1 MSAWEDVPTGAELED
16 LDTWAEADLDD
27 YFQGVYKDL
36 REWYRDRDRHDRDGF
51 FAEFAYSNACRE
63 AGHPQESTDGEDP
76 LRTTDEHI
84 TGWDGHLI
92 CLATKYGV
100 ACSECE
106 GEDCPYLVEFTG
118 LWALRG
124 VSAEAEATAHG

>member
-1 MSAWEDVPTGAELED
+1 MSAWEDVPTGAVLED

-27 YFQGVYKDL
+27 YFRGVYKDL
-36 REWYRDRDRHDRDGF
+36 REWYRDRGRHDRDGF
-51 FAEFAYSNACRE
+51 FAEFAYSDACRE
-63 AGHPQESTDGEDP
+63 AGHPQASADGEDP
-76 LRTTDEHI
+76 LRAAGDHVS
-84 TGWDGHLI
+84 GWDGHII

-124 VSAEAEATAHG
+124 ISVDAEELAHA